1 MSYCRW
7 SDSDIYAYDGGI
19 VGYCIAVSGNNGLA
33 EDGKFFTFEQL
44 EWFRAKLLELRG
56 MGYYVPDYAIAQ
68 IDEEMREEAEIA

>member
-7 SDSDIYAYDGGI
+7 SDSDIYAYETEN
-19 VGYCIAVSGNNGLA
+19 GYCIHVSGNVGLA
-33 EDGKFFTFEQL
+33 LDGESFLLGEIEL
-44 EWFRAKLLELRG
+44 FRAKMVELRG